1 MFFTYLKYLINHIH
15 DDWKANDLI
24 MIFWFNL
31 RVRPHF
37 PLFQIETVKI
47 NSFEMEEKF
56 CLS

>member
-1 MFFTYLKYLINHIH
+1 MFFTYLNYLINHIH
-15 DDWKANDLI
+15 DDWKGNNLI

-37 PLFQIETVKI
+37 PLFQIEAVKI
-47 NSFEMEEKF
+47 NSFEVEEKS